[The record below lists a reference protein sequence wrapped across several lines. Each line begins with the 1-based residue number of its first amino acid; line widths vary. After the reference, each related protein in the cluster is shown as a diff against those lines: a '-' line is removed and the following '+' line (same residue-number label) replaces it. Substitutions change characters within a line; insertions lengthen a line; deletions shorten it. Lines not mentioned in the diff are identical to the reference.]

1 MFLYVLG
8 AFLPSLPGWSWCR
21 DARPQRK
28 SKPRKLNNYVSFIDR
43 ETGDNRRIYTKLHR
57 ALTTEHC
64 VTQAKTTH
72 AFPFTQYSTH
82 AMHRF
87 SEERDER
94 REAREA

>member
-1 MFLYVLG
+1 MFLCL
-8 AFLPSLPGWSWCR
+8 APSFLPSRAGAVTR
-21 DARPQRK
+21 VRK
-28 SKPRKLNNYVSFIDR
+28 KEIKTVENNYVSFIDR
-43 ETGDNRRIYTKLHR
+43 ETGDNRREFTKLHR
-57 ALTTEHC
+57 ALTT
-64 VTQAKTTH
+64 VSNIQAKTAH